1 MNKNKRTL
9 YLVLI
14 LAVIAVLLVLQNR
27 KGTLSEKGQF
37 AVEDTASVTKIFLAD
52 KRDNMVLL
60 AKDSSGIWQLNDT
73 LKARQ
78 EAVNILL
85 KTMKGLA
92 VKAPV
97 SKNSYNNVITRLAAN
112 SVKVEV
118 YQNVFRIDLFDK
130 IKLFQH
136 EKLTKVYY
144 VGHPTP
150 DNMGTFMMIEGSDT
164 PFVVYLPGLRG
175 YVSARYS
182 AIPGD
187 WRDHTIFRTPPDD
200 VKFIKLEFP
209 SEPAES
215 FLLEKEGRSTIRIT
229 QLSSGKIL
237 ERFDTASVV
246 QFVSAYKFIAFESPL
261 DAMEPKV
268 MDSVRGSKPAH
279 IITVGDVSGKVKSIK
294 TFRRPNYDKQEDLDG
309 NIYPWDINRMYALI
323 DDDREMVLV
332 QYFVFDEITRPLSYF
347 LK

>member
-237 ERFDTASVV
+237 EWFDTARVV

-261 DAMEPKV
+261 DAMEPKM
-268 MDSVRGSKPAH
+268 MDSVRDSLPAH

-323 DDDREMVLV
+323 DDGREMVLV